1 MQSSL
6 RVQVPD
12 HPRGPIYTT
21 VDGRNPAL
29 PLGTLSYGNYGICL
43 IMGNAGFRSSAV
55 PLSPL
60 GFSVQGIQL
69 RVYIYILPFMEFG
82 PKDYPYY
89 GLGDLLPVYHPILNP
104 ST

>member
-1 MQSSL
+1 MHSSL

-43 IMGNAGFRSSAV
+43 IMGNAGFRSSTG

-60 GFSVQGIQL
+60 GFSVQGIQF
-69 RVYIYILPFMEFG
+69 RVYIYSLLWNWVPKIILIMVSVTYFR
-82 PKDYPYY
+82 
-89 GLGDLLPVYHPILNP
+89 
-104 ST
+104 